1 MQRWDTIPVKNN
13 SSKMTGAF
21 DKVGQLAKLSA
32 KVVLRN
38 ILKLFG
44 SQATV
49 NLDIVLLVLT
59 RFA

>member
-44 SQATV
+44 S
-49 NLDIVLLVLT
+49 
-59 RFA
+59 

>member
-1 MQRWDTIPVKNN
+1 MKCRWDTIPVKTN

-44 SQATV
+44 S
-49 NLDIVLLVLT
+49 
-59 RFA
+59 